1 MKEFR
6 GLVIMPIEHQCAH
19 INALHMVTKKP
30 GSAEEMRNL
39 ECFCGAN
46 AKWFEENEKADLT
59 NKQADAKFKEDTA
72 RRLGILKDAVRSM
85 EEEIYGAVEAPSAKN
100 P

>member
-1 MKEFR
+1 MKFCVDCKWYVHEEMKEFR

-39 ECFCGAN
+39 GCFCGAN
-46 AKWFEENEKADLT
+46 AKWFEENEKGKVL
-59 NKQADAKFKEDTA
+59 
-72 RRLGILKDAVRSM
+72 V
-85 EEEIYGAVEAPSAKN
+85 VESVEKIV
-100 P
+100 